1 MSPGFGYNSMS
12 EARTKWVRADS
23 RAIFRP
29 TFTGYVKLL
38 AENKEKNISS
48 IFFFQNLFQ
57 TQNVYKQISQI
68 AEYS

>member
-1 MSPGFGYNSMS
+1 MSPGFGYSSMS
-12 EARTKWVRADS
+12 EARTKCVRADS
-23 RAIFRP
+23 LAIFRP

-48 IFFFQNLFQ
+48 IFFFQK
-57 TQNVYKQISQI
+57 QNVYKQISQI

>member
-12 EARTKWVRADS
+12 EARTKWVKADS

-38 AENKEKNISS
+38 AENKEKNNSS
-48 IFFFQNLFQ
+48 IFFLTYLADF
-57 TQNVYKQISQI
+57 
-68 AEYS
+68 

>member
-12 EARTKWVRADS
+12 EARTKWVKADS

-38 AENKEKNISS
+38 AENKEKNNPS
-48 IFFFQNLFQ
+48 IFFLTDLADF
-57 TQNVYKQISQI
+57 
-68 AEYS
+68 

>member
-12 EARTKWVRADS
+12 ETRTKCVRADS
-23 RAIFRP
+23 LAIFRP

-57 TQNVYKQISQI
+57 NVYKQISQI